1 MAKKKITEQK
11 TKAESPLWDN
21 IVASVND
28 ENKEDILSQLQSSLE
43 FLEQTKDTE
52 MAAKVKETI
61 KRIG

>member
-1 MAKKKITEQK
+1 MAKKKTTEQK
-11 TKAESPLWDN
+11 TKVESPLWDN